1 MSIEIFTCLRY
12 ETGDINIEILTSVSY
27 LTSKIYF
34 YFTNTLNS
42 ENTPAAITADT
53 GIVITQAQIILRVSP
68 QRTADKRLVK
78 PTPII
83 EPVMEC
89 VVEAGMPNLSVI
101 NRVIAPAD
109 SALTPSI
116 GVILVIF
123 DPMGFTIRHPPDIV
137 PRAIAVYQA

>member
-53 GIVITQAQIILRVSP
+53 GIVITQVQIILRVSP

-83 EPVMEC
+83 EPVMVC
-89 VVEAGMPNLSVI
+89 VVETGIPKYWVKK
-101 NRVIAPAD
+101 RVMAPAD
-109 SALTPSI
+109 SALTPSN
-116 GVILVIF
+116 GVILVIRE
-123 DPMGFTIRHPPDIV
+123 PIVLTIFHPHESV
-137 PRAIAVYQA
+137 HF

>member
-12 ETGDINIEILTSVSY
+12 EAEDMNIEILTSVSY

-34 YFTNTLNS
+34 YFINTLNS

-83 EPVMEC
+83 EPVMVC
-89 VVEAGMPNLSVI
+89 VVETGIPNLSVK
-101 NRVIAPAD
+101 NRVIAPAV
-109 SALTPSI
+109 SALTPSS

-123 DPMGFTIRHPPDIV
+123 EPMVFTMRHPPDMV
-137 PRAIAVYQA
+137 PNAIAE